1 MEQLVAQ
8 IQAMGHLSGSLSGV
22 GSLNGVI
29 SKPPEI
35 PAEEYGGPY
44 EFTPTEDTQT
54 IEIAN
59 KKAVTDII
67 INPIPTNYGR
77 ITWNGSVL
85 TIS

>member
-1 MEQLVAQ
+1 MRLRGTVQGIGRLS
-8 IQAMGHLSGSLSGV
+8 GGLSGSGRLSGAV
-22 GSLNGVI
+22 T
-29 SKPPEI
+29 KPGI
-35 PAEEYGGPY
+35 IQIEEYTGAY

-54 IEIAN
+54 IEIAE
-59 KKAVTDII
+59 KKATADII